1 MGEQNTTAY
10 DGQWHSVETY
20 SATCD
25 NSLYDVDNDMYISG
39 CNPYASRQDVG
50 IDYMSLGETCFEN
63 NNNNFNVTFNV
74 TDGYVEIT
82 PVAIT
87 IKADNKTKVY
97 DNNPSTDPVLT
108 ATVTDVPTN
117 GVAPVYSL
125 ERESGQEIGTY
136 NITVIAEED
145 ANPNYTITTEDGT
158 FSIVA
163 PDAII
168 VTVTGH
174 CDTVSYDGMSH
185 VVEGYDVVSIEIGG
199 VPTTIY
205 TEADFEYTVPTLIE
219 ETNVGSYNMGLDPA
233 NFNNLNTTF
242 NVTFVVEKDGN
253 LKINPNQDPITVT
266 ITGHNN
272 TVGYNGSEQQ
282 VSGYDVT
289 ISGSTL
295 YTEVDFEFIGT
306 ENDSI
311 AKGTNASSS
320 VYEMNLS
327 DSKFQNINTNFTN
340 VEFVVANGFIRILPQ
355 NVTVTITCKETTKP
369 YNGHIQSALDYEYT
383 ISPET
388 TDFTFSMLQ
397 ITSRDSASGVN
408 VGTYDGVLLFD
419 YLGSDENY
427 EVMVVHQNICKL
439 TITPVDLTII
449 AVDQS
454 YPFNGSVQGPG
465 DVILSDPVDIAQY
478 ISIPGDGLKGGD
490 YLYSIEVDGQ
500 SPSPAIGTYSNY
512 LVPSHATFMT
522 ALFEENGEVHPI
534 PENYNITYVNG
545 AIIITDPSLMN
556 LTITANSDDKVYDGT
571 PLTNDGYTNT
581 ELAAGDHIESVTV
594 MGSQTVVG
602 TSDNVPSAA
611 VIKNA
616 VGEDVTSS
624 YNITYV
630 NGTLKVETREVTV
643 SVADN
648 TTEYN
653 GSEQYGNT
661 EYTFANVVSG
671 QTATI
676 DYTPSYGTLV
686 NTYDNGVYD
695 VSSFTVVDAS
705 DNDVTSNYTLVDWT
719 AGKLTV
725 TDRTTP
731 YEVTM
736 TSKSNSAPITYDG
749 LEHYIDDFVTHT
761 FTVDG
766 NTYTVSG
773 LTASSEPQIF
783 AGTYNNVIEGTAIV
797 TDEYGNDVTD
807 QFTVNTEEGTLT
819 ISKRLITFTIENPE
833 DATKVYDGAPLT
845 ITFDKLHVDNLAE
858 TDELI
863 GGTLT
868 SSSAEVGEYT
878 IEDGNMFYMMAT
890 GTFTKSGFKIK
901 HSLYPSMLA
910 KTLAS
915 YSASISVSGSITAI
929 ECDGVTY
936 QGHDYPAVLIGTQC
950 WLAENLRNTA
960 TAAGPISYVAYN
972 EDDANAAAFG
982 YLYTWYTAVG
992 VPEGDNTTAPTTATT
1007 TSGETYVQGICPDGW
1022 AIPSHT
1028 DMEILKN
1035 FASGEVRRLR
1045 DMSTSY
1051 WISGSEGV
1059 TPNYNFNSRG
1069 GGFYNSVSGDFER
1082 MLLEAYYWESNSEPG
1097 TTEVT
1102 TLVDAYY
1109 CSDMLF
1115 QTSKRSDKRS
1125 VRCIRKN

>member
-1 MGEQNTTAY
+1 MTLIISDGYQTIEPIDVTVTVVCEQNTTVY
-10 DGQWHSVETY
+10 DGDWHTVENW
-20 SATCD
+20 SISSD
-25 NSLYDVDNDMYISG
+25 NALYDVDADLSVS
-39 CNPYASRQDVG
+39 CNPYAAQQTVG
-50 IDYMSLGETCFEN
+50 ITNMSIDESCFQN
-63 NNNNFNVTFNV
+63 TNDNFNVSFNV
-74 TDGYVEIT
+74 TDGYQEIT
-82 PVAIT
+82 A
-87 IKADNKTKVY
+87 
-97 DNNPSTDPVLT
+97 
-108 ATVTDVPTN
+108 
-117 GVAPVYSL
+117 
-125 ERESGQEIGTY
+125 
-136 NITVIAEED
+136 
-145 ANPNYTITTEDGT
+145 
-158 FSIVA
+158 
-163 PDAII
+163 
-168 VTVTGH
+168 
-174 CDTVSYDGMSH
+174 
-185 VVEGYDVVSIEIGG
+185 
-199 VPTTIY
+199 
-205 TEADFEYTVPTLIE
+205 
-219 ETNVGSYNMGLDPA
+219 
-233 NFNNLNTTF
+233 
-242 NVTFVVEKDGN
+242 
-253 LKINPNQDPITVT
+253 
-266 ITGHNN
+266 
-272 TVGYNGSEQQ
+272 
-282 VSGYDVT
+282 
-289 ISGSTL
+289 
-295 YTEVDFEFIGT
+295 
-306 ENDSI
+306 
-311 AKGTNASSS
+311 
-320 VYEMNLS
+320 
-327 DSKFQNINTNFTN
+327 
-340 VEFVVANGFIRILPQ
+340 
-355 NVTVTITCKETTKP
+355 
-369 YNGHIQSALDYEYT
+369 
-383 ISPET
+383 
-388 TDFTFSMLQ
+388 
-397 ITSRDSASGVN
+397 
-408 VGTYDGVLLFD
+408 
-419 YLGSDENY
+419 
-427 EVMVVHQNICKL
+427 
-439 TITPVDLTII
+439 
-449 AVDQS
+449 
-454 YPFNGSVQGPG
+454 
-465 DVILSDPVDIAQY
+465 
-478 ISIPGDGLKGGD
+478 
-490 YLYSIEVDGQ
+490 
-500 SPSPAIGTYSNY
+500 
-512 LVPSHATFMT
+512 
-522 ALFEENGEVHPI
+522 
-534 PENYNITYVNG
+534 
-545 AIIITDPSLMN
+545 
-556 LTITANSDDKVYDGT
+556 
-571 PLTNDGYTNT
+571 
-581 ELAAGDHIESVTV
+581 
-594 MGSQTVVG
+594 
-602 TSDNVPSAA
+602 
-611 VIKNA
+611 
-616 VGEDVTSS
+616 
-624 YNITYV
+624 
-630 NGTLKVETREVTV
+630 REVTV
-643 SVADN
+643 SVEDKVV
-648 TTEYN
+648 TFN
-653 GSEQYGNT
+653 GVEQYGNT
-661 EYTFANVVSG
+661 EYTFTNLVSGHDATITYTPSHGTAASTTPYDNGEFSGGFQVMNGSTDVTGNYTLGTQTAGKLTITSPDAVIVTIVGHTSEQLYNGSSYEVSGYEVVSISNPSYTEADFECSYPTLISETNAGTYNLGLDETYFTNLNTSFNVTFNVVSDVIL
-671 QTATI
+671 TINPRTVTLTSAT
-676 DYTPSYGTLV
+676 DSREYNGNVLTNDEVTVSGDGFAAGEGATYDVTGEQLLPGSSDNTFTYTLSSGTLAG
-686 NTYDNGVYD
+686 NYTIT
-695 VSSFTVVDAS
+695 TVVG
-705 DNDVTSNYTLVDWT
+705 T
-719 AGKLTV
+719 LTV

-749 LEHYIDDFVTHT
+749 LEHSIDDFVTHT

-1051 WISGSEGV
+1051 WIGGSEGI
-1059 TPNYNFNSRG
+1059 TPNYAFNSRG